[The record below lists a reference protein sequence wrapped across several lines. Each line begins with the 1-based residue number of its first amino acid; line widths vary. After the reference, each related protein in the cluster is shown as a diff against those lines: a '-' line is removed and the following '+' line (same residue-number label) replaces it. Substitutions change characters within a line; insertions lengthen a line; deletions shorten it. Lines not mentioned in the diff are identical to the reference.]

1 MCARSQGACRF
12 ARVTLPFTLA
22 PRDMPQAGEPII
34 VAGSEDR
41 LHVRGSLR
49 GFLQAERVRYI
60 EQSTVENTADRM
72 SAPPGE
78 DGGRI

>member
-1 MCARSQGACRF
+1 ML
-12 ARVTLPFTLA
+12 T
-22 PRDMPQAGEPII
+22 QAGEPII